1 MFLSKEKINTGR
13 QVEIDLLK
21 AFTVV
26 FSMII
31 IHVFDYDTISFD
43 NNFTWWLDTVFGGI
57 FAAPVFMFCM
67 GLGMV
72 YSRNSDPRQ
81 TMIRGLKLLTI
92 GQVLNLFRYA
102 LIFPVKALLESDCD
116 FRPAQALNF
125 SSDIMQL
132 AGLSFILMGLLRKF
146 ELKNWVILII
156 AVVMNICGM
165 LLAGVQTGC
174 YAFDQFLGFFW
185 GTDTESFFP
194 LFNWFIF
201 VAAGKCF
208 GSFYKRLENKTVFYL
223 VSAPLALM
231 VFCFIWYFQKHTSY
245 TIFNSF
251 DHRGFS
257 WMGLPDAISVILMM
271 PLAFG
276 IFYFLSRIL
285 PEKTIKVL
293 SHPSKHINQYYCV
306 SWWWIMVIYLDAWA
320 NSTEALMSVWLNVLT
335 FTTITVVLYN
345 NHLKD
350 CVEDFCAKH
359 KAVLMVLVWA
369 ITLGAAFYAFSVCTE
384 FPNVFNDYLMD

>member
-1 MFLSKEKINTGR
+1 MFLSKEKVNTGR

-31 IHVFDYDTISFD
+31 IHVFDYDTVGLD
-43 NNFTWWLDTVFGGI
+43 NNFTWWLDTIFGGI

-92 GQVLNLFRYA
+92 GQVLNLFRYT
-102 LIFPVKALLESDCD
+102 LIFAVQALLEREYD

-132 AGLSFILMGLLRKF
+132 AGLSFLLMGLLCKLN
-146 ELKNWVILII
+146 LKNWVILLI
-156 AVVMNICGM
+156 AVLMNICGM
-165 LLAGVQTGC
+165 LLEGVQTGC
-174 YAFDQFLGFFW
+174 YAFDQLLGFFW

-201 VAAGKCF
+201 IASGRCF
-208 GSFYKRLENKTVFYL
+208 GEFYQRLKSKTGFYL
-223 VSAPLALM
+223 VSAPLALL
-231 VFCFIWYFQKHTSY
+231 VFCVIWYFQKHTAC
-245 TIFNSF
+245 TVFNSF
-251 DHRGFS
+251 DTHGFS
-257 WMGLPDAISVILMM
+257 WIGLPDAISVIFMM

-276 IFYFLSRIL
+276 IFYLLSRIL

-306 SWWWIMVIYLDAWA
+306 SWWWIMIIYLGVWA

-335 FTTITVVLYN
+335 FTTITVTMYN

-350 CVEDFCAKH
+350 QVESFCAKH
-359 KAVLMVLVWA
+359 RTVLTVLVWV
-369 ITLGAAFYAFSVCTE
+369 ITIGAAFYAFFNCSE
-384 FPNVFNDYLMD
+384 FPNLFNDYLMD

>member
-1 MFLSKEKINTGR
+1 MFLSKEKVNTGR

-31 IHVFDYDTISFD
+31 IHVFDYDAVGFE
-43 NNFTWWLDTVFGGI
+43 NNFTWWLDTIFGGI

-72 YSRNSDPRQ
+72 YSRNSSPRQ
-81 TMIRGLKLLTI
+81 MVVRGLKLLTI
-92 GQVLNLFRYA
+92 GQVLNLFRYT
-102 LIFPVKALLESDCD
+102 LIFAVQALLEREYD
-116 FRPAQALNF
+116 FRPAQALNL

-132 AGLSFILMGLLRKF
+132 SGLSFILMGLLLKF
-146 ELKNWVILII
+146 RLKNWAILVI
-156 AVVMNICGM
+156 AVLMNICGM
-165 LLAGVQTGC
+165 LLDGVQTGS
-174 YAFDQFLGFFW
+174 YAFNQFLGFFW

-201 VAAGKCF
+201 IAAGKCF
-208 GSFYKRLENKTVFYL
+208 GSFYQRLESKTRFYL
-223 VSAPLALM
+223 VFAPLALI
-231 VFCFIWYFQKHTSY
+231 VFCVIWYVQKHTSC

-251 DHRGFS
+251 DSRGFS

-276 IFYFLSRIL
+276 IFYLLSRIL
-285 PEKTIKVL
+285 PEKSVAIL

-320 NSTEALMSVWLNVLT
+320 NCTEALMSVWLNVLML
-335 FTTITVVLYN
+335 TVASVTVYN
-345 NHLKD
+345 SHLKD
-350 CVEDFCAKH
+350 RVEEFCAKRRT
-359 KAVLMVLVWA
+359 VLTILVWA
-369 ITLGAAFYAFSVCTE
+369 ITLGSAFYAFSVCTE
-384 FPNVFNDYLMD
+384 FPNLFNDYLMD

>member
-1 MFLSKEKINTGR
+1 MLLSTDKVNTGR
-13 QVEIDLLK
+13 QVEIDFLK

-31 IHVFDYDTISFD
+31 IHVFDYDTLGFE
-43 NNFTWWLDTVFGGI
+43 NKFTWWLDNIFGGI

-81 TMIRGLKLLTI
+81 TIIRGLKLLTI

-102 LIFPVKALLESDCD
+102 LIFAVQAIFEKDYDL
-116 FRPAQALNF
+116 RPAQALNF

-132 AGLSFILMGLLRKF
+132 SGLSFILMGLFRKLN
-146 ELKNWVILII
+146 LKNWVVLII
-156 AVVMNICGM
+156 AVLMNICGM
-165 LLAGVQTGC
+165 LLEGVQTGY

-185 GTDTESFFP
+185 GTETESFFP

-208 GSFYKRLENKTVFYL
+208 GTFYQRLNNKTAFYL

-231 VFCFIWYFQKHTSY
+231 VFCVIWYFQKNTSC
-245 TIFNSF
+245 TIFNTF

-257 WMGLPDAISVILMM
+257 WIGLPDAISVILMM
-271 PLAFG
+271 PMAFG
-276 IFYFLSRIL
+276 IFYLLSRIL
-285 PEKTIKVL
+285 PEKTISVL

-306 SWWWIMVIYLDAWA
+306 SWWWIMVIYLCAWA
-320 NSTEALMSVWLNVLT
+320 NSTEALISVWLNVLML
-335 FTTITVVLYN
+335 TTITVTLYN

-350 CVEDFCAKH
+350 SVEAFCTKH
-359 KAVLMVLVWA
+359 RTVLTVLVWVVT
-369 ITLGAAFYAFSVCTE
+369 IGVAFYAFSVCTE

>member
-1 MFLSKEKINTGR
+1 MFLSKDKVNTGR

-31 IHVFDYDTISFD
+31 IHVFDYDTVGFE
-43 NNFTWWLDTVFGGI
+43 NNFTWWLDTIFGGI
-57 FAAPVFMFCM
+57 FGAPIFMFCM

-72 YSRNSDPRQ
+72 YSRNSTPGQ
-81 TMIRGLKLLTI
+81 MMIRGLKLLTV

-102 LIFPVKALLESDCD
+102 LIFAVRALADRAYD
-116 FRPAQALNF
+116 YRPAQALNF

-132 AGLSFILMGLLRKF
+132 AGLSFILMGLLGKCN
-146 ELKNWVILII
+146 LKNW
-156 AVVMNICGM
+156 AVLLVAVLMNVCGM
-165 LLAGVQTGC
+165 LLEGVQTGC

-194 LFNWFIF
+194 LFYWFIF
-201 VAAGKCF
+201 IAAGKCF
-208 GSFYKRLENKTVFYL
+208 GSFYQRLKNKTAFYL

-231 VFCFIWYFQKHTSY
+231 VFCVIWYFQKHTSC

-251 DHRGFS
+251 DAHGFS

-276 IFYFLSRIL
+276 FFYLLSRIL
-285 PEKTIKVL
+285 PGKTIAVL
-293 SHPSKHINQYYCV
+293 THPSKHINQYYCV
-306 SWWWIMVIYLDAWA
+306 SWWWIMVIYLGAWA
-320 NSTEALMSVWLNVLT
+320 NCTEALMSVWLNVLA
-335 FTTITVVLYN
+335 FTTITVTLYN

-350 CVEDFCAKH
+350 RVEAFCAGH
-359 KAVLMVLVWA
+359 RTVLTILVWA
-369 ITLGAAFYAFSVCTE
+369 ITLGVAFYAFSVSTE
-384 FPNVFNDYLMD
+384 LPNVFNDYLMD